1 MCWKSRFPAGTH
13 LLYFESDTLLFIFA
27 HFSHRVPGEKK
38 WYLKNSSASIY
49 ANTILSKCGLSN
61 MRKADANASNG
72 PQWNCTTK
80 KGEIR
85 IFILWHLK
93 SRRQKL
99 SSDQLH
105 LTRRSSGS
113 WVPDLEAYLN
123 VSESVGLILCTSQ
136 LGDYRSSRFLVEDIT
151 VSRYKRAYY

>member
-1 MCWKSRFPAGTH
+1 M
-13 LLYFESDTLLFIFA
+13 
-27 HFSHRVPGEKK
+27 PGQKK

-72 PQWNCTTK
+72 PQWNYTTK
-80 KGEIR
+80 KGDIR
-85 IFILWHLK
+85 IFILWDLK

-99 SSDQLH
+99 SCDQLH
-105 LTRRSSGS
+105 LTGKSSGS

-123 VSESVGLILCTSQ
+123 LSVNLLGLLCTSQ

-151 VSRYKRAYY
+151 VNHYKRACYWPKEKGEKILVEPLLICPTSCRVFHIHYFI